1 MVLFKSN
8 SNNDNI
14 NTCASQLPKIISNYP
29 HDDDPNVKD
38 ESIHVANVIPNNDER
53 KRLVLHYDINETIL
67 IGDEAGGDTLE
78 ESLNKIIAKIAFV
91 QIPSDFPSDKPTQ
104 DIVPTHWWDGTPL
117 SSTASTLDAQEDQE
131 DQLPESSDRQSSDSS
146 SCTGTRTRATTP
158 HIPPLYTGWNWPKG
172 TCPYYRTSYKRKAKI
187 FTEPHGDGTIYRPL
201 YELLKQKISIL
212 SSSSSSNSCDITSLF
227 SSHKPHPFFGMVPS
241 FFSTLVKLQEEKR
254 EYTLCLRTMGSDL
267 DDIVS
272 ALNDFANGK
281 HPLFPNFQEP
291 KLILHKDEIY
301 KGRWRKVNDNCTP
314 TRTPTRTCT
323 SNSINSASS
332 ESNIENCDSYES
344 FVFDL
349 FPSKCE
355 NPDDDGKLTDPI
367 ASGDDAVLNV
377 IETSSVCGIQDD
389 YNHWN
394 NYKYAPWAGKPL
406 WINSLHNNI
415 NKQQNRYTYHVFF
428 DDNIHNDENDSIV
441 AVRDFVDGKWVSLS
455 GAQTIQ
461 QQGVHLFRVPTVE
474 AILDDN
480 WFHRQ
485 ISKVEAK

>member
-131 DQLPESSDRQSSDSS
+131 DQLPESSDRQSSHSS
-146 SCTGTRTRATTP
+146 SCTGTPTRATTP

-212 SSSSSSNSCDITSLF
+212 SSSSYSNSCDITSSF

-241 FFSTLVKLQEEKR
+241 LFSTL
-254 EYTLCLRTMGSDL
+254 
-267 DDIVS
+267 
-272 ALNDFANGK
+272 
-281 HPLFPNFQEP
+281 
-291 KLILHKDEIY
+291 
-301 KGRWRKVNDNCTP
+301 
-314 TRTPTRTCT
+314 
-323 SNSINSASS
+323 
-332 ESNIENCDSYES
+332 
-344 FVFDL
+344 
-349 FPSKCE
+349 
-355 NPDDDGKLTDPI
+355 
-367 ASGDDAVLNV
+367 
-377 IETSSVCGIQDD
+377 
-389 YNHWN
+389 
-394 NYKYAPWAGKPL
+394 
-406 WINSLHNNI
+406 
-415 NKQQNRYTYHVFF
+415 HV
-428 DDNIHNDENDSIV
+428 
-441 AVRDFVDGKWVSLS
+441 
-455 GAQTIQ
+455 
-461 QQGVHLFRVPTVE
+461 
-474 AILDDN
+474 
-480 WFHRQ
+480 
-485 ISKVEAK
+485 